1 MGVLYCTTQ
10 ASTSA
15 FQSSPDSACIS
26 LTPLSFVVLND
37 SSVTLYFEF
46 VSFPTMAYITWLCF
60 SWTQLLPLIWGQ
72 HSLHIK
78 PQWLMTALNFHCY
91 NLSFLI
97 SCIILILTFFKIFSC
112 ASPLKILSFLS
123 TTFLMI
129 SAFFSSVKLINS
141 KDDQVKEKLKKEEKE
156 GFFNKLECKV
166 FWELLHGQTFY

>member
-15 FQSSPDSACIS
+15 FQSSPDSASIS

-78 PQWLMTALNFHCY
+78 PQWLMAALNFHHD
-91 NLSFLI
+91 NLSSLI
-97 SCIILILTFFKIFSC
+97 CCIILILKLFKIFSC
-112 ASPLKILSFLS
+112 ASPLKILSFLY
-123 TTFLMI
+123 TTFLMT
-129 SAFFSSVKLINS
+129 SAFFSSVKLINNKES
-141 KDDQVKEKLKKEEKE
+141 KGKAQK
-156 GFFNKLECKV
+156 GRGGGIF
-166 FWELLHGQTFY
+166 Q